1 MGVPVMVLGFSGSG
15 KSSSLRNFQ
24 KGEIGI
30 FSVAGKRLPFRN
42 DLSIAD
48 LEAKKYEFAQEGHK
62 FEPYEYIMGAM
73 RSSGLN
79 AYAIDDSQYLMSFE
93 EMDSSKSGFE
103 KFNSIGFNFIGLVR
117 SVRSML
123 PQDTIVYFLHHPE
136 MDDYG
141 RVKPKT
147 IGKLIDN
154 HFTLEGLF
162 EVVVMAEFDKND
174 YVFKTRTDGATPFKN
189 PPDMLP
195 DVMPNDLKQVDAAI
209 REYWAMRPLGSRAVD
224 NG

>member
-1 MGVPVMVLGFSGSG
+1 MGVPVLVLGFSGSG
-15 KSSSLRNFQ
+15 KSSSLRNFN

-162 EVVVMAEFDKND
+162 EVVVMADFDKND

-209 REYWAMRPLGSRAVD
+209 REYWVMRPLDEKAVGND
-224 NG
+224 

>member
-79 AYAIDDSQYLMSFE
+79 SYAIDDSQYLMSFE

-209 REYWAMRPLGSRAVD
+209 REYWAMRPLDAKAVD